1 MKNLK
6 IFIFSIVVCMLCFC
20 NPSLYAQKKG
30 QSTMKSLTH
39 RNWIWQC
46 GNNLFISIY
55 FNKKAISFSFYSRS
69 SSSVFY
75 TRFPNEYKC
84 DTSEV
89 HPYYLSDSIPSST
102 AVFANEKVGTVK
114 QGRYWVTPE
123 GGILMPSVMEI
134 VEVTKDSLI
143 VKDNRSEHRILFKRV
158 KKKEFNK
165 LINKKHRIREK

>member
-1 MKNLK
+1 MKN
-6 IFIFSIVVCMLCFC
+6 IFIFLMVACTLCFC
-20 NPSLYAQKKG
+20 SPSLYAQKKD

-55 FNKKAISFSFYSRS
+55 FNKKTISFSFYGRPSRS
-69 SSSVFY
+69 FFN

-89 HPYYLSDSIPSST
+89 HPYYLSDSIPSCT
-102 AVFANEKVGTVK
+102 AVFANEKVGNVK
-114 QGRYWVTPE
+114 QGRYWVTQE
-123 GGILMPSVMEI
+123 GGIFMPSVMEI
-134 VEVTKDSLI
+134 VKVTKDSLI
-143 VKDNRSEHRILFKRV
+143 VKDNRSENKILFKRI

-165 LINKKHRIREK
+165 LINKKHRIRKK